1 MSLEKNIERIADALE
16 LIAEGAVNGS
26 MEGGVLTEGETSA
39 SDRPKATRKE
49 GKKTPEEK
57 KAAAAAKRAAKR
69 VPMSRGICIAAKSS
83 TTIAADSSSHKNAAA
98 DARAPQATSFGTAT
112 PSRPTRLDVTFHSN
126 PENTAAA
133 NAQPAQT

>member
-26 MEGGVLTEGETSA
+26 MEGGVLTEGGTSA

-57 KAAAAAKRAAKR
+57 KAAAAAKRAAKKAEKDEPKGPTR
-69 VPMSRGICIAAKSS
+69 EDVSDALMEFCKNGPGKTAAKEILEEFKAGSIS
-83 TTIAADSSSHKNAAA
+83 T
-98 DARAPQATSFGTAT
+98 
-112 PSRPTRLDVTFHSN
+112 LDVKTYEAFIARLNEVSGG
-126 PENTAAA
+126 
-133 NAQPAQT
+133 